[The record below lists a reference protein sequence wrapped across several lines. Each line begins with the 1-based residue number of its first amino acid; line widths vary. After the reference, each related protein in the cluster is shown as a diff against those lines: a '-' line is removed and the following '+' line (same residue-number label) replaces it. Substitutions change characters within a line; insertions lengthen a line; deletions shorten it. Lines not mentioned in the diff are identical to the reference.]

1 LASSLT
7 TDDASLVPSK
17 HSGQIAEPQGRAL
30 DETLSS
36 DETLMGRLR
45 QGDRE
50 ALASLFR
57 RYSKTVRSVAFR
69 ILRDVAEADDLV
81 QEVFLFIHRKSQL
94 FDETK
99 SSARSWI
106 VQMTYHRAIDRR
118 RYLQS
123 RHFYTHLDL
132 NGTTDVID
140 RHHGF
145 KADMFPAEL
154 VRNQTFEAILDT
166 LSEDQRNTLVLHFVE
181 GFTFA
186 EVAAK
191 LDQSA
196 GNVRNHYYRGL
207 EKLRKQMFSD
217 KLPSRNGNGKK

>member
-1 LASSLT
+1 MASSLT

-99 SSARSWI
+99 VPR
-106 VQMTYHRAIDRR
+106 
-118 RYLQS
+118 
-123 RHFYTHLDL
+123 
-132 NGTTDVID
+132 G
-140 RHHGF
+140 HGSC
-145 KADMFPAEL
+145 
-154 VRNQTFEAILDT
+154 R
-166 LSEDQRNTLVLHFVE
+166 
-181 GFTFA
+181 
-186 EVAAK
+186 
-191 LDQSA
+191 
-196 GNVRNHYYRGL
+196 
-207 EKLRKQMFSD
+207 
-217 KLPSRNGNGKK
+217 